1 MLRQISHG
9 VSVLL
14 TVVLLTACSG
24 DGQPQTPNPAA
35 PPTTATRQPTELPP
49 TATTGATTPNTPRPE
64 PTAIQQATLAPTATT
79 PPPTATT
86 PPPTSGAQPAWTL
99 TAESDAVGPGGVSP
113 EAILLDDGRV
123 RLYVT
128 AMGIEVWESAD
139 GISFE
144 QVAARTPPGA
154 DPTLVRTES
163 GWRMYY
169 TEIPPEGPDSGKRN
183 IRTATSSNGL
193 DWIIEAETGIAQ
205 ESDHRAWG
213 VPDTYVLADGRVR
226 LMWTDK
232 VPGQRD
238 EVLRSAT
245 STDGIT
251 FTPDEGLRLSGGFV
265 DSYVLSETVG
275 TMLVSTSPPGRP
287 GVGAQRLFLATS
299 QDGLIWTAA
308 DAPLLDRSP
317 RNALDPTAVSL
328 GAGYWRVYYTLTDGP
343 NPFDGFRIASAI
355 LKSPTAEG
363 STPEA
368 TTAAQP
374 SAATDASTS
383 PGPCIAKET
392 GMPDRTEQDII
403 YFHQIYRAFSSDA
416 FNFTPENVLLLDH
429 ASVPDAVVGPDGE
442 TWVYYVNGEAAQHGI
457 WAARQNAAGE
467 WEAIDCVR
475 IDGQFNGNAV
485 DPDIVR
491 LPDGRYRLFFYE
503 GFFTTPVP
511 QDAGDHPIFSAISG
525 DGLNFTLEQQLV
537 ALEDVTD
544 PSAVRLPDGSWLLAL
559 PQKGETLVLPSADG
573 FNFDPAGIVRLS
585 PGGIPELAALPDG
598 RVRLFYAIGGGIGSY
613 ISSDNGQT
621 WQAESGLRI
630 NKPVGEEIAAD
641 PSLLALP
648 DGSYELY
655 YKTTV
660 VVPMGTPDGQPAPGR
675 PPAPP
680 GEQPPPPA
688 EG

>member
-1 MLRQISHG
+1 MLRQTSHR
-9 VSVLL
+9 VAVLL

-24 DGQPQTPNPAA
+24 GGQPQAPQPAA

-49 TATTGATTPNTPRPE
+49 TATT
-64 PTAIQQATLAPTATT
+64 
-79 PPPTATT
+79 PPSTG
-86 PPPTSGAQPAWTL
+86 GAQPAWTL

-139 GISFE
+139 GVSFE

-169 TEIPPEGPDSGKRN
+169 TEIPPGGPDSGKRN
-183 IRTATSSNGL
+183 IRTATSSDGL

-226 LMWTDK
+226 LMWTDM
-232 VPGQRD
+232 VPGQQD

-265 DSYVLSETVG
+265 DSYVLSETVE

-299 QDGLIWTAA
+299 EDGLIWTAT

-363 STPEA
+363 SIPEA

-374 SAATDASTS
+374 GAATDASTS
-383 PGPCIAKET
+383 PDPCAAKET
-392 GMPDRTEQDII
+392 GMPDTTEPVPGSV

-442 TWVYYVNGEAAQHGI
+442 TWVYYVNGVAEQHGI

-503 GFFTTPVP
+503 GFFITPVP
-511 QDAGDHPIFSAISG
+511 QDAGAHPIFSAISE

-559 PQKGETLVLPSADG
+559 PQKRETLVLRSADG

-598 RVRLFYAIGGGIGSY
+598 RVRLFYATGGGIGSY

-655 YKTTV
+655 YKTAV
-660 VVPMGTPDGQPAPGR
+660 VVPMGTPDGPPAQPGEKPPPPGG

-680 GEQPPPPA
+680 EPPPPA